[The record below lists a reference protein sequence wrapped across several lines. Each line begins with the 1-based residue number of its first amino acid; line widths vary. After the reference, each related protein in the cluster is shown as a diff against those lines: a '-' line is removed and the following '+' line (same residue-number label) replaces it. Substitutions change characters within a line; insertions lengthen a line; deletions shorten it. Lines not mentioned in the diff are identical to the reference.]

1 MKTPSGRSFPF
12 LVSEH
17 RGAAGSGA
25 ARSCGAAEFS
35 AAAPGGYGTAET
47 TKRSVQGM
55 SHRIHGNGTFYGKLV
70 GKYPI

>member
-1 MKTPSGRSFPF
+1 MKTASGRSLPF

-25 ARSCGAAEFS
+25 ARSCGAAGFS
-35 AAAPGGYGTAET
+35 AAAPGGFGTAET

-55 SHRIHGNGTFYGKLV
+55 YHRIHGHGIFTHMNG
-70 GKYPI
+70 